1 MTTVVTGLTRAL
13 GLAFKPDPATVL
25 YVSDYV
31 TNTLN
36 RVGTDGS
43 GQAALLSGLPHLRG
57 IKVDAANGKLYWAEA
72 GPYRLRRS
80 NLDGSGIEDVLTGL
94 QGAPYELALDP
105 AGEKIYWTE
114 YYGVLGIRRANLDGT
129 EVEDLVLSGL
139 AQPLGIE
146 LDLPAGKMYWA
157 DYGSGFDLPG
167 RPRRL
172 RRGGFL
178 LSGLSRPRNLAIDRA
193 SGQFYFTWGIGW
205 GGVSRANLDGSGLTA
220 IVVGPGSATGLV
232 LDTGAGRLYWACDD
246 TGTVRSATT
255 SGTELSLVASG
266 FTRALGLAI
275 SGVAPAPEPAEQVRL
290 IDSSGSGLAGG
301 VVSYYFSGW
310 QPYGVTGADGRVA
323 LDLPDGTYTF
333 RIEYAG
339 ASLQKAQNIATDP
352 LVVFAT
358 RDVTV
363 RLQDSA
369 GNPLDPGVADYYA
382 GGWKAFGS
390 TASGEVH
397 RGAAADD
404 LHLRDEPRRG
414 SPSEGAECR
423 HRSAGRLRDPRRHRA
438 APGQRGQPARPGSR
452 RLLRRRLE
460 GFRQH
465 RQRRGASGVLPTT
478 YTFAMSHAGARLQK
492 AQNVATDPLVVFATR
507 DVTVR
512 LRDSAGNPLDP
523 GVADYYAGGWK
534 AFGSTASGE
543 VHRELLPTTYTFAMS
558 HAGARLQK
566 AQNVATDPLVVFATR
581 DVTVRL
587 RDSAGNP
594 LDPGVADYY
603 AGGWKAF
610 GSTASGEVHRELLP
624 TTYTFAMSYAG
635 ARAQKAQNVATDPL
649 VVFETG
655 SVVSGSGTCSSYYA
669 AGWRTFTAGMQLLP
683 MTYTFGFSSG
693 TPTQQSFAIQA
704 GMENLIR

>member
-1 MTTVVTGLTRAL
+1 MSRANLDGTDLTPIVAEAGNPTGLVLDDREDRLYWARDDSGSVRSATTSGADVTTVVTGLTRAL
-13 GLAFKPDPATVL
+13 GLAFKPDPTTIL

-80 NLDGSGIEDVLTGL
+80 NLDGSGIEDVLTDL

-157 DYGSGFDLPG
+157 DYDLGSIYRADLDG
-167 RPRRL
+167 SAVEL
-172 RRGGFL
+172 L
-178 LSGLSRPRNLAIDRA
+178 LSGLSQPRNLAIDRA
-193 SGQFYFTWGIGW
+193 SGQFYFTWGLGW

-220 IVVGPGSATGLV
+220 IVAGPGSATGLV
-232 LDTGAGRLYWACDD
+232 LDTVAGRLYWACDD
-246 TGTVRSATT
+246 SGTVRSATT

-275 SGVAPAPEPAEQVRL
+275 SGVAPAPEPPEQVRL
-290 IDSSGSGLAGG
+290 VDSSGSGLAGG
-301 VVSYYFSGW
+301 VVSYYFGGW

-339 ASLQKAQNIATDP
+339 ASLQKAQNVATDP
-352 LVVFAT
+352 LVIFAT

-363 RLQDSA
+363 RLEDSA

-382 GGWKAFGS
+382 AGWKAFGS
-390 TASGEVH
+390 TAG
-397 RGAAADD
+397 
-404 LHLRDEPRRG
+404 
-414 SPSEGAECR
+414 
-423 HRSAGRLRDPRRHRA
+423 
-438 APGQRGQPARPGSR
+438 
-452 RLLRRRLE
+452 
-460 GFRQH
+460 
-465 RQRRGASGVLPTT
+465 
-478 YTFAMSHAGARLQK
+478 
-492 AQNVATDPLVVFATR
+492 
-507 DVTVR
+507 
-512 LRDSAGNPLDP
+512 
-523 GVADYYAGGWK
+523 
-534 AFGSTASGE
+534 
-543 VHRELLPTTYTFAMS
+543 
-558 HAGARLQK
+558 
-566 AQNVATDPLVVFATR
+566 
-581 DVTVRL
+581 
-587 RDSAGNP
+587 
-594 LDPGVADYY
+594 
-603 AGGWKAF
+603 
-610 GSTASGEVHRELLP
+610 GEVHRELLP

-635 ARAQKAQNVATDPL
+635 ARVQKAQNVATDPL
-649 VVFETG
+649 VIFATRDVTVRLEDSAG
-655 SVVSGSGTCSSYYA
+655 NPLDPGVADYYA
-669 AGWRTFTAGMQLLP
+669 AGWKAFGSTAGGEVHRELLRRP
-683 MTYTFGFSSG
+683 IPS
-693 TPTQQSFAIQA
+693 P
-704 GMENLIR
+704 